1 MKRFK
6 KAMRLYLGRTKE
18 THDTFSNY
26 NIGAHKKDWIAEGG
40 FDASFIASFYGD
52 DFERVTGVRLE
63 KGEVVRV
70 RIVVEEA

>member
-18 THDTFSNY
+18 THNAFSTY
-26 NIGAHKKDWIAEGG
+26 AIGAHKKDWIAEGG
-40 FDASFIASFYGD
+40 FDASGIATFCRE

-63 KGEVVRV
+63 EGEVVRV
-70 RIVVEEA
+70 RISVEDA